1 MAIMIPEKPRTF
13 KLKSREDIM
22 FDALA
27 KLPDDYYVVHSFQE
41 TKIKDGNRIIDAEA
55 DFVVFNRTKGL
66 MCIEAKASVG
76 GYENGKWYY
85 INGEEMSHDGPFA
98 QARMMMYDIQDRMKA
113 LGMLSAIEH
122 CKFYHAV
129 WFPTASAAQIR
140 RLPLPMEALRELILT
155 EEALIDPEPYLERIF
170 SLAEK
175 RKTATDLTEA
185 QASRIV
191 NEILCPQFEIAPS
204 ASFDTD
210 TKHILF
216 HRLLKEQASV
226 LNFLEEQKTA
236 VINGAAGTGKTLV
249 AVEKAKRH
257 AFRGEKV
264 LFLCFNRQLR
274 DHLAENYAHE
284 NIDYETIAR
293 FACRLGHTPEPD
305 YALLN
310 RLLEDMWEKG
320 NFPYQHVIVDEGQD
334 FGSDAIEEADIL
346 STLKTIIEDTKED
359 GSFYVFYDKLQLIQ
373 ARKMPQFLADADCK
387 LTLYRNC
394 RNMENIAKTSLRPV
408 SERSPKLMENC
419 IVGVPAKLHFCEDEE
434 SVLGALDDT
443 LNALL
448 GDRIENMVIL
458 TCKKETESVLAA
470 YIENGSYPAG
480 KKKIRFTTCRKFK
493 GLESDA
499 VILVD
504 VDEDIFLGNDGQ
516 NVLLYYVGTSRAR
529 LRLDIL
535 TTLDNDAC
543 LHVLDSLGKTDR
555 VKRPQRDLARALNA
569 LPVVETGA

>member
-1 MAIMIPEKPRTF
+1 M
-13 KLKSREDIM
+13 
-22 FDALA
+22 
-27 KLPDDYYVVHSFQE
+27 HS
-41 TKIKDGNRIIDAEA
+41 
-55 DFVVFNRTKGL
+55 
-66 MCIEAKASVG
+66 G
-76 GYENGKWYY
+76 G
-85 INGEEMSHDGPFA
+85 PVA
-98 QARMMMYDIQDRMKA
+98 QAQRAMYAVRDYMRDH
-113 LGMLSAIEH
+113 GMGDLAAR
-122 CKFYHAV
+122 CKFLYAV
-129 WFPTASAAQIR
+129 WFPIVSDSYIR
-140 RLPLPMEALRELILT
+140 GMILPPELPRELLMA
-155 EEALIDPEPYLERIF
+155 EEALYDPDFYLNRIF
-170 SLAEK
+170 SFTDHG
-175 RKTATDLTEA
+175 KTETSLNDSQAT
-185 QASRIV
+185 RIV

-210 TKHILF
+210 TKHMLF

-226 LNFLEEQKTA
+226 LDFLEEQKTA

-310 RLLEDMWEKG
+310 RLRGDMWEKDS
-320 NFPYQHVIVDEGQD
+320 FPYQHVIVDEGQD

-346 STLKTIIEDTKED
+346 STIKTIIEDTKED

-394 RNMENIAKTSLRPV
+394 RNTENIAKTSLRPV

-419 IVGVPAKLHFCEDEE
+419 IVGVPAKLHFCEDAD
-434 SVLGALDDT
+434 SVLGALDDSLDT
-443 LNALL
+443 LL
-448 GDRIENMVIL
+448 GDGIENIVIL
-458 TCKKETESVLAA
+458 TCKKESDSLLAQ
-470 YIENGSYPAG
+470 YIENGFYPAG

-493 GLESDA
+493 GLEADA

-504 VDEDIFLGNDGQ
+504 VEEDTFLGNDGQ

-535 TTLDNDAC
+535 TTLDDDAC
-543 LHVLDSLGKTDR
+543 LRVLESLGKTDR

-569 LPVVETGA
+569 LPVVETIE